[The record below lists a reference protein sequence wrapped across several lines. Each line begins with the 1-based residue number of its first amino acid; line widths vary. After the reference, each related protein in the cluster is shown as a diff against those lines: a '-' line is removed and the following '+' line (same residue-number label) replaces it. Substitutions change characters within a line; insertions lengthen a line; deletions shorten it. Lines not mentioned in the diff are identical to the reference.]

1 MRDDERDAQ
10 AWLDQLLDGDTSP
23 EQRADIESRLRATEH
38 GRQLLALLPLL
49 ASPPPPPPDGT
60 ADLAPDVLARLPRGR
75 PGDYRRLADLVLRA
89 WQDTGL
95 RERLRAAPREQLRAA
110 GLTVPDTTDVAVVTP
125 AEAELPTSR
134 RVVIPLPPPG
144 AAAVPSDEARAA
156 LSAGPFGWL
165 WGPPWEPSGSAAPI
179 GRALV
184 ERWRAWFG
192 GGPVY
197 RPVAAALA
205 AVLAVA
211 GLALL
216 LPGVGTP
223 GAAVGD
229 GQGPA
234 VTALLV
240 VASLLALLALLRPGR

>member
-1 MRDDERDAQ
+1 V
-10 AWLDQLLDGDTSP
+10 P
-23 EQRADIESRLRATEH
+23 ETTEVIVVM
-38 GRQLLALLPLL
+38 P
-49 ASPPPPPPDGT
+49 
-60 ADLAPDVLARLPRGR
+60 
-75 PGDYRRLADLVLRA
+75 
-89 WQDTGL
+89 
-95 RERLRAAPREQLRAA
+95 AA
-110 GLTVPDTTDVAVVTP
+110 
-125 AEAELPTSR
+125 AELPTAQ
-134 RVVIPLPPPG
+134 RVVVPLPPPG
-144 AAAVPSDEARAA
+144 AAAVPPEEARAA

-165 WGPPWEPSGSAAPI
+165 WGPPWEPSEPPARSGV
-179 GRALV
+179 ALV
-184 ERWRAWFG
+184 DRVRAWLG

-229 GQGPA
+229 GQGPG